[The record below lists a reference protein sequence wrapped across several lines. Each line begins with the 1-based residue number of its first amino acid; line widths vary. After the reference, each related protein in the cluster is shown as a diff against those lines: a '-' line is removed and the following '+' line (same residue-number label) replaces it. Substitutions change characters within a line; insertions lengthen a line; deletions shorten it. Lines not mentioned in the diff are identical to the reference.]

1 MGIYLPSLYRWAYL
15 KEILVQYLNNNLMTQ
30 FSLSSDIN
38 TFLKG
43 TIMSNETVTTK
54 KCRKINNFELS
65 LILDAVKTLNQRQ
78 PVKIENIKQFSQQDE
93 SHWPT
98 TREISEY
105 CQFSI
110 YKTRHLLIKLSE
122 EGYIRSSGKV
132 ISNSLHWSFIGDNTC
147 D

>member
-1 MGIYLPSLYRWAYL
+1 MGIYLPSLYRWSYL
-15 KEILVQYLNNNLMTQ
+15 KERLVQYLNNNLMTQ
-30 FSLSSDIN
+30 FSLSGDIN
-38 TFLKG
+38 TLLKG
-43 TIMSNETVTTK
+43 TIMSDETATTK
-54 KCRKINNFELS
+54 KRRKINNFELA
-65 LILDAVKTLNQRQ
+65 LILNAVKILNQQHRL
-78 PVKIENIKQFSQQDE
+78 KMENIKQFSQQDE

-98 TREISEY
+98 TREISEH

-132 ISNSLHWSFIGDNTC
+132 ISNSLHWSFISDDVC

>member
-1 MGIYLPSLYRWAYL
+1 
-15 KEILVQYLNNNLMTQ
+15 
-30 FSLSSDIN
+30 
-38 TFLKG
+38 
-43 TIMSNETVTTK
+43 MSNETVTTK